1 MPNQVTYIL
10 VANASALLMGY
21 LIKAPELQ
29 ADTERK
35 AQIQQE
41 TQQAAYDRTEAIA
54 RSKRCMVLTP
64 ELPITD
70 NSAAYYSSIKNGRI
84 VIHKRRPLPN
94 GTTVCDTNGNTGV
107 IAMAS
112 DGTPFI
118 SDIRQLPS
126 EQMREILQQRGVLP
140 STSPRPLK
148 VQFQP

>member
-1 MPNQVTYIL
+1 MSNQVTYIL
-10 VANASALLMGY
+10 VANAAALLTSY

-29 ADTERK
+29 VDTERK
-35 AQIQQE
+35 AHIHQE
-41 TQQAAYDRTEAIA
+41 TQQAAYNRAEAIA
-54 RSKRCMVLTP
+54 RAGRCVVLTP

-70 NSAAYYSSIKNGRI
+70 NSAAYYSSIKNGSI

-107 IAMAS
+107 IAMSS

-126 EQMREILQQRGVLP
+126 EQMRDILQRRGVLP
-140 STSPRPLK
+140 PTSPRQLR
-148 VQFQP
+148 VQIQP